1 LTGERRFPDTRPHR
15 EAQEALGEGPSM
27 NDTTIA
33 TSVAACGD
41 TMGARAAGHL
51 NLAFRAMT
59 RTCGGEIGPRY
70 LRWITHEPHPMG
82 NLVIAADEGDPQ
94 SMREA
99 VGPLASASYPS
110 MALMPCGMSGEA
122 AQALRDAGFADA
134 GAMPAMAVDI
144 ARLSPTALPPG
155 YTFRRVGPDASSDA
169 WAEAL
174 AAGYGLPATLARR
187 FAPREVGAGMARDAS
202 IQCFS
207 IERGNVVAATS
218 MLFLADG
225 LAGIYCVAT
234 REEDRKRGLGAHVT
248 AEALRIAAALG
259 YRVGVLQ
266 SSTAGHPVY
275 LGLGFADCARIP
287 MFARVPH

>member
-1 LTGERRFPDTRPHR
+1 
-15 EAQEALGEGPSM
+15 M
-27 NDTTIA
+27 NDDTIA

-41 TMGARAAGHL
+41 AIGPRAAAHL
-51 NLAFRAMT
+51 DLAFRAMT
-59 RTCGGEIGPRY
+59 RTCGGELRPRY
-70 LRWITHEPHPMG
+70 LRWITHEAHPMG
-82 NLVIAADEGDPQ
+82 NLVIAADEGDSR

-99 VGPLASASYPS
+99 VAPLAIGSFPA
-110 MALMPCGMSGEA
+110 MVLMPRGMSGDA

-144 ARLSPTALPPG
+144 ARLPPTTLPAG
-155 YTFRRVGPDASSDA
+155 YTFRRVGPDGSSDA

-174 AAGYGLPATLARR
+174 SVGYGLPLTLGRR
-187 FAPREVGAGMARDAS
+187 FAPREVGAGMARDADIQYFAVERAGS
-202 IQCFS
+202 I
-207 IERGNVVAATS
+207 AATS

-248 AEALRIAAALG
+248 AQALRIAGALG

-266 SSTAGHPVY
+266 SSTAGHTVY
-275 LGLGFADCARIP
+275 LGLGFADFATIP
-287 MFARVPH
+287 MFARMPH